1 MKSFSL
7 IEMLVF
13 IAVFGIIIAAVFGI
27 VLFLYKA
34 QGHAWQQTVAIGEAR
49 RGVKI
54 MAREIREARFGD
66 DGSFPIEKAGDKEFI
81 FYSDIDKDGAT
92 ERVRYFLGTANSGSL
107 TQECVTF
114 SDGGSCSVSFNDFL
128 TGVLQSASLEVSVEG
143 DFGWNGQEYADISAD
158 GVGLGRVCDSG
169 CSDCY
174 GNWEGTSSFDVTNL
188 AQDGSIQFTADSSW
202 RVNDF
207 CDWQDPNHAM
217 KVKFTLSFEEEVADL
232 EHQFKKGVT
241 NPVGD
246 PVSYPLDAEE
256 VAVLSSY
263 VRNAPPI
270 FEYFDENGDKIIEYP
285 ARLVDTKLM
294 KIYLVV
300 NVNPNKAPQDY
311 ELESYVQIRNLKE

>member
-1 MKSFSL
+1 
-7 IEMLVF
+7 
-13 IAVFGIIIAAVFGI
+13 
-27 VLFLYKA
+27 
-34 QGHAWQQTVAIGEAR
+34 
-49 RGVKI
+49 
-54 MAREIREARFGD
+54 
-66 DGSFPIEKAGDKEFI
+66 
-81 FYSDIDKDGAT
+81 
-92 ERVRYFLGTANSGSL
+92 
-107 TQECVTF
+107 
-114 SDGGSCSVSFNDFL
+114 
-128 TGVLQSASLEVSVEG
+128 
-143 DFGWNGQEYADISAD
+143 
-158 GVGLGRVCDSG
+158 
-169 CSDCY
+169 
-174 GNWEGTSSFDVTNL
+174 
-188 AQDGSIQFTADSSW
+188 
-202 RVNDF
+202 
-207 CDWQDPNHAM
+207 M